1 MEPADP
7 LYNLVASRF
16 RFCAVFVLQHNLFV
30 FLEQPLPTDRLLF
43 FSYANVKGFW
53 HPSTVTRND
62 PDLSCV
68 ALINDL
74 INNGPVN
81 EAWSVPLFHNVL
93 LSNQLQPTG
102 Q

>member
-1 MEPADP
+1 MFVPQQNP
-7 LYNLVASRF
+7 
-16 RFCAVFVLQHNLFV
+16 FC

-43 FSYANVKGFW
+43 FSYAKVKGFW